1 MTRKSKQ
8 GLSKNIVER
17 SMTQLHALILTKA
30 QLDQIPEDER
40 LFYFMAGQLHND
52 LNILSKF
59 LIAASNEMKLVFN
72 EPPKRSGA
80 TAQALLLLKLTAG
93 RLYEGHKMI
102 SKTFSAKGLLKKYK
116 NDLSSDALKNLDK
129 LNKYFG
135 SKSLVQHIRT
145 RFAFHSDAE
154 SIALAHYNLPSEFRS
169 VEYLSEYPGHKLFR
183 TSETLSFAAIAA
195 TGRGDWQLVT
205 DNMCVVFEIFIM
217 GFFEIIYKVHLGLT
231 TKHLEAVTI
240 ADDPSVDEMRLPF
253 FCLPPR

>member
-1 MTRKSKQ
+1 
-8 GLSKNIVER
+8 
-17 SMTQLHALILTKA
+17 
-30 QLDQIPEDER
+30 
-40 LFYFMAGQLHND
+40 
-52 LNILSKF
+52 
-59 LIAASNEMKLVFN
+59 MKLVFN

-80 TAQALLLLKLTAG
+80 TAQPLLLLKLTAG

-116 NDLSSDALKNLDK
+116 NELSSDALKNLDK

-135 SKSLVQHIRT
+135 SKSLIQHIRT

-205 DNMCVVFEIFIM
+205 DNMIDEITRTCVVFEIFIM

-231 TKHLEAVTI
+231 TKHLEVVTI